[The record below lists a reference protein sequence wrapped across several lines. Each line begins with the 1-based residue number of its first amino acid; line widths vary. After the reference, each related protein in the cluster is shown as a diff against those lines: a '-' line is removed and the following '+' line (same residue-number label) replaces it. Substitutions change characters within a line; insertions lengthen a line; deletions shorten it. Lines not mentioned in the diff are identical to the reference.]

1 MREKLDNIKNIAQ
14 RCLKCKKPLCKEYCP
29 LHNNIPVI
37 LNYINNDQIVEAKKE
52 LLKTTNMSFICSKL
66 CDHEKSCYGHCA
78 LRNTSDGSIAFYEV
92 ENYLSSLISESD
104 YEKNNQTKTKSKIA
118 IIGAGVSGINVAIE
132 LAKLGLDITL
142 FDKNNQ
148 IGGVITDSLPN
159 FRFNDNV
166 VNVLIAI
173 LKKLNVEM
181 VFNKEFGNNLN
192 FDDLNDFDYIVFATG
207 TMLSK
212 KIFEDN
218 PFVYDGI
225 KLLEDGKN
233 NIQNINNTNIL
244 VIGAGNVAM
253 DVSRLLIRSDNK
265 VNIVYRRNIANSPA
279 SKKEIEMAIKDGVN
293 FIELRSPKQL
303 VFDKSNKLIGLEVEI
318 TELIKDVNSTRLSF
332 KSTGKYETIPCDI
345 VVEALGTNA
354 NYDYLK
360 SFIPDLLDENGWPNS
375 KIYQYKNQKVLL
387 TGDYLTGATSFA
399 SAVATSNKTIEL
411 IKEDI
416 WK

>member
-1 MREKLDNIKNIAQ
+1 MRERLDNIKNIAQ

-52 LLKTTNMSFICSKL
+52 LLKTTNMSFICSKV

-78 LRNTSDGSIAFYEV
+78 LRNTSEGSIAFFEV
-92 ENYLSSLISESD
+92 ENYLSTLISESD
-104 YEKNNQTKTKSKIA
+104 YEKISQNKIKYKIA
-118 IIGAGVSGINVAIE
+118 VIGAGVSGINVAIE
-132 LAKLGLDITL
+132 LAKLGLDVTL

-166 VNVLIAI
+166 VNTLVAI
-173 LKKLNVEM
+173 LKKLNVKTI
-181 VFNKEFGNNLN
+181 FNKEFGNNLN
-192 FDDLNDFDYIVFATG
+192 FNDLNNFDYIVFATG

-218 PFVYDGI
+218 ASVYDGI

-233 NIQNINNTNIL
+233 NILKINNANIL

-253 DVSRLLIRSDNK
+253 DVSRLLVRSDNK
-265 VNIVYRRNIANSPA
+265 VNIVYRRNVANSPA
-279 SKKEIEMAIKDGVN
+279 SKKEIEMTINDGVN

-303 VFDKSNKLIGLEVEI
+303 VFDKANKLIGLEVEI
-318 TELIKDVNSTRLSF
+318 TELIKDDNSTRLSF
-332 KSTGKYETIPCDI
+332 KSTGECETIPCDI

-360 SFIPDLLDENGWPNS
+360 SFIPDLLDEKSWPNS

-387 TGDYLTGATSFA
+387 TGDYLTGASSFA

>member
-66 CDHEKSCYGHCA
+66 CAHEKSCYGHCA

-104 YEKNNQTKTKSKIA
+104 YEKNNQTKIKSKIA

-132 LAKLGLDITL
+132 LAKLDLDITI

-166 VNVLIAI
+166 VNVLVAI

-318 TELIKDVNSTRLSF
+318 TELIKDGNSTRLSF

-360 SFIPDLLDENGWPNS
+360 SFIPNLLDENGWPNS
-375 KIYQYKNQKVLL
+375 KIYQYKNKKVLL

-411 IKEDI
+411 FKEDI

>member
-1 MREKLDNIKNIAQ
+1 MRERLDNIKNIAQ

-37 LNYINNDQIVEAKKE
+37 LNYINNNQMADAKKE

-78 LRNTSDGSIAFYEV
+78 LRNTSEGSIAFFEV
-92 ENYLSSLISESD
+92 ENYLSTLISESD
-104 YEKNNQTKTKSKIA
+104 YEKISQNKIKSKIA
-118 IIGAGVSGINVAIE
+118 VIGAGVSGINVAIE

-166 VNVLIAI
+166 VNTLVAI
-173 LKKLNVEM
+173 LKKLNVKTI
-181 VFNKEFGNNLN
+181 FNKEFGNNLN
-192 FDDLNDFDYIVFATG
+192 FNDLNNFDYIVFATG

-233 NIQNINNTNIL
+233 NILKINNANIL

-253 DVSRLLIRSDNK
+253 DVSRLLVRSDNK

-279 SKKEIEMAIKDGVN
+279 SKKEIEMTINDGVN

-303 VFDKSNKLIGLEVEI
+303 VFDKANKLIGLEVEI
-318 TELIKDVNSTRLSF
+318 TELIKDDNSTRLSF
-332 KSTGKYETIPCDI
+332 KSTGECETMPCDI

-360 SFIPDLLDENGWPNS
+360 SFIPDLLDEKSWPNS

-387 TGDYLTGATSFA
+387 TGDYLTGASSFA

>member
-132 LAKLGLDITL
+132 LAKLGLDITI

-166 VNVLIAI
+166 VNVLVAI

-233 NIQNINNTNIL
+233 NIQNINNINIL

-279 SKKEIEMAIKDGVN
+279 SKKEIEIAIKDGVN

-360 SFIPDLLDENGWPNS
+360 LFIPDLLDENGWPNS

>member
-1 MREKLDNIKNIAQ
+1 MRERLDNIKNIAQ

-37 LNYINNDQIVEAKKE
+37 LNYINNNQMADAKKE

-78 LRNTSDGSIAFYEV
+78 LRNTSEGSIAFFEV
-92 ENYLSSLISESD
+92 ENYLSTLISGSD
-104 YEKNNQTKTKSKIA
+104 YEKISQNKIKSKIA
-118 IIGAGVSGINVAIE
+118 VIGAGVSGINVAIE
-132 LAKLGLDITL
+132 LAKLGLDVTL

-166 VNVLIAI
+166 VNTLVAI
-173 LKKLNVEM
+173 LKKLNVKTI
-181 VFNKEFGNNLN
+181 FNKEFGNNLN
-192 FDDLNDFDYIVFATG
+192 FNDLNNFDYIVFATG

-218 PFVYDGI
+218 ASVYDGI

-233 NIQNINNTNIL
+233 NILKINNANIL

-253 DVSRLLIRSDNK
+253 DVSRLLVRSNNK

-279 SKKEIEMAIKDGVN
+279 SKKEIEMTINDGVN

-303 VFDKSNKLIGLEVEI
+303 VFDKANKLIGLEVEI
-318 TELIKDVNSTRLSF
+318 TELIKDDNSTRLSF
-332 KSTGKYETIPCDI
+332 KSTGECETIPCDI

-360 SFIPDLLDENGWPNS
+360 SFIPDLLDEKGWPNS

-387 TGDYLTGATSFA
+387 TGDYLTGASSFA

>member
-37 LNYINNDQIVEAKKE
+37 LNYINNEQIVEAKKE

-132 LAKLGLDITL
+132 LAKLGLDITI

-318 TELIKDVNSTRLSF
+318 TELIKDGNSTRLSF

-360 SFIPDLLDENGWPNS
+360 SFIPNLLDENGWPNS
-375 KIYQYKNQKVLL
+375 KIYQYKNKKVLL

>member
-1 MREKLDNIKNIAQ
+1 MRERLDNIKNIAQ

-37 LNYINNDQIVEAKKE
+37 LNYINNNQMADAKKE

-78 LRNTSDGSIAFYEV
+78 LRNTSEGSIAFFEV
-92 ENYLSSLISESD
+92 ENYLSTLISESD
-104 YEKNNQTKTKSKIA
+104 YEKISQNKIKSKIA
-118 IIGAGVSGINVAIE
+118 VIGAGVSGINVAIE
-132 LAKLGLDITL
+132 LAKLGLDVTL

-166 VNVLIAI
+166 VNTLVAI
-173 LKKLNVEM
+173 LKKLNVKTI
-181 VFNKEFGNNLN
+181 FNKEFGNNLN
-192 FDDLNDFDYIVFATG
+192 FNDLNNFDYIVFATG

-253 DVSRLLIRSDNK
+253 DVSRLLVRSDNK

-279 SKKEIEMAIKDGVN
+279 SKKEIEMTINDGVN

-303 VFDKSNKLIGLEVEI
+303 VFDKANKLIGLEVEI
-318 TELIKDVNSTRLSF
+318 TELIKDDNSTRLSF
-332 KSTGKYETIPCDI
+332 KSTGECETIPCDI

-360 SFIPDLLDENGWPNS
+360 SFIPNLLDEKGWPNS

-387 TGDYLTGATSFA
+387 TGDYLTGASSFA

>member
-92 ENYLSSLISESD
+92 ENYLSTLISERD
-104 YEKNNQTKTKSKIA
+104 YEKISNNKIKSKIA
-118 IIGAGVSGINVAIE
+118 VIGAGVSGMNVAIE
-132 LAKLGLDITL
+132 LAKLGLGVTL

-166 VNVLIAI
+166 VNTLVAI

-192 FDDLNDFDYIVFATG
+192 FNDLNDFDYIVFATG

-218 PFVYDGI
+218 AYVYDGI

-233 NIQNINNTNIL
+233 NIQKINNANSL

-253 DVSRLLIRSDNK
+253 DVSRLLVRSDNK

-279 SKKEIEMAIKDGVN
+279 SKKEIEMAINDGVN

-303 VFDKSNKLIGLEVEI
+303 VFDKANKLIGLEVEI
-318 TELIKDVNSTRLSF
+318 TELMKDDNSTRLSF
-332 KSTGKYETIPCDI
+332 KSTGECETIPCDI

-360 SFIPDLLDENGWPNS
+360 SFIPDLFDEKGWPNS
-375 KIYQYKNQKVLL
+375 KIYKYKNQKVLL
-387 TGDYLTGATSFA
+387 TGDYLTGASSFA
-399 SAVATSNKTIEL
+399 GAVATSNKTIEL

>member
-1 MREKLDNIKNIAQ
+1 M
-14 RCLKCKKPLCKEYCP
+14 
-29 LHNNIPVI
+29 
-37 LNYINNDQIVEAKKE
+37 
-52 LLKTTNMSFICSKL
+52 
-66 CDHEKSCYGHCA
+66 
-78 LRNTSDGSIAFYEV
+78 
-92 ENYLSSLISESD
+92 
-104 YEKNNQTKTKSKIA
+104 
-118 IIGAGVSGINVAIE
+118 NVAIE
-132 LAKLGLDITL
+132 LAKLGLDVTL

-166 VNVLIAI
+166 VNTLVAI

-192 FDDLNDFDYIVFATG
+192 FDDLNNFDYIVFATG

-218 PFVYDGI
+218 AYVYDGI

-233 NIQNINNTNIL
+233 NIQKINNANSL

-253 DVSRLLIRSDNK
+253 DVSRLLVRSDNK

-279 SKKEIEMAIKDGVN
+279 SKKEIEMAISDGVN

-303 VFDKSNKLIGLEVEI
+303 VFDKANKLIGLEVEI
-318 TELIKDVNSTRLSF
+318 TELIKDDNSTRLSF
-332 KSTGKYETIPCDI
+332 KSTGECETIPCDI

-360 SFIPDLLDENGWPNS
+360 SFIPDLFDEKGWPNS
-375 KIYQYKNQKVLL
+375 KIYKYKNQKVLL
-387 TGDYLTGATSFA
+387 TGDYLTGASSFA
-399 SAVATSNKTIEL
+399 GAVATSNKTIEL